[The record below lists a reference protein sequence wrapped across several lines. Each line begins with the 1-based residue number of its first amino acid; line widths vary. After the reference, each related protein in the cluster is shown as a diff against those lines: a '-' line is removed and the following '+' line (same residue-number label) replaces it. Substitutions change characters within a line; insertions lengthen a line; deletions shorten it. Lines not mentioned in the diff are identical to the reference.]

1 MCACVSSVCICII
14 CGQAAAVR
22 RCFAGAHDD
31 DVDARAARERER
43 ETNRNCEQEREEERK
58 RLTQAEPRQLI
69 APEEEGSAARPMFMT
84 LILPACFVKAAKK
97 VKNVARLHKSK

>member
-1 MCACVSSVCICII
+1 MCVHVCLLFVFVLYV
-14 CGQAAAVR
+14 GRRRQSAGVLQA
-22 RCFAGAHDD
+22 HTTMTLMPEP
-31 DVDARAARERER
+31 RERER

-58 RLTQAEPRQLI
+58 RLTQAEPGQLI